1 MNDRL
6 SALLFLRRVQEQDL
20 ARTDRWIE
28 VEQQRQAE
36 EERRRER
43 ARPEPPEW
51 VLELGIGDGSPPIA
65 VHAGDC
71 VFLSKRRRPVS
82 ADEARRLIVDGTVG
96 SCDACRPDTVLG
108 LVE

>member
-28 VEQQRQAE
+28 AEQQRQAE

-71 VFLSKRRRPVS
+71 VFLSKRRRQVS
-82 ADEARRLIVDGTVG
+82 ADEARRLIVDGAVG
-96 SCDACRPDTVLG
+96 SCDACRPDTALG